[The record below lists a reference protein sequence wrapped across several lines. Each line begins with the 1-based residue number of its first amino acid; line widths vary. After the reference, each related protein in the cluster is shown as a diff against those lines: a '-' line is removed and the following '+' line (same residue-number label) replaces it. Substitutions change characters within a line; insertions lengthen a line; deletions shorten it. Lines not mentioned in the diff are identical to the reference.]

1 MSACMKIISS
11 QVLEVLMRKEWV
23 GGLVKETE
31 MKRNQY
37 SLNIILIFDKQ
48 VPITEFTF

>member
-1 MSACMKIISS
+1 MHEDYLFSGFRSLDEKRAG
-11 QVLEVLMRKEWV
+11 

-37 SLNIILIFDKQ
+37 SLKIILIFDKQ